1 MLTPGVCA
9 YCPNLVASDLAWQ
22 NNHMK
27 RLKNDSL
34 PATKS
39 DVRRSQEELARMV
52 AKSFDTVTTRLEKN
66 LVASIEQ
73 GISSAVETKVGEV
86 VGNKL
91 AGFKDD
97 IIHEFNVVAEN
108 IHKDVA
114 GANADE
120 ISLIKNQKL
129 PDHEQRIQRIEKK
142 LDLPVGQAS

>member
-1 MLTPGVCA
+1 
-9 YCPNLVASDLAWQ
+9 
-22 NNHMK
+22 
-27 RLKNDSL
+27 
-34 PATKS
+34 
-39 DVRRSQEELARMV
+39 MV
-52 AKSFDTVTTRLEKN
+52 AKSF
-66 LVASIEQ
+66 VAV
-73 GISSAVETKVGEV
+73 ATKDDLKALTAEI
-86 VGNKL
+86 NQKFATKDDL
-91 AGFKDD
+91 KRFATKDDLKKFATKDDLKTFKDE